1 MHNPRKSFSLIGSI
15 GAVALVLAAP
25 GLVQAYP
32 TMPDGEPIHVAS
44 KPGRLPTVQRSY
56 STMPPEGIDGVPV
69 VEPTEMTFH
78 PAPVTG
84 AESSAGAWSGVAPIV
99 AVSILAA
106 GALLAATHILNRH
119 HRRSATARRIGG

>member
-1 MHNPRKSFSLIGSI
+1 VHNPRKSFSLIGSI

>member
-1 MHNPRKSFSLIGSI
+1 MHSPGKSLSLIGSI
-15 GAVALVLAAP
+15 CAVALALVAP
-25 GLVQAYP
+25 GVVHAYP

-56 STMPPEGIDGVPV
+56 STMPPEGIDGIP
-69 VEPTEMTFH
+69 VEPEMAFH
-78 PAPVTG
+78 PTRVTG
-84 AESSAGAWSGVAPIV
+84 TESSAGAWSGVAPIV

-119 HRRSATARRIGG
+119 LKRSGTARRIGG

>member
-1 MHNPRKSFSLIGSI
+1 VHNPRKSFSLIGSI

-32 TMPDGEPIHVAS
+32 TMPDGEPIHVADQ
-44 KPGRLPTVQRSY
+44 PGRLPTVQRSY
-56 STMPPEGIDGVPV
+56 STMPPEGIDGIP
-69 VEPTEMTFH
+69 VEPEMAFH
-78 PAPVTG
+78 PTRVTG
-84 AESSAGAWSGVAPIV
+84 TESSAGAWSGVAPIV

>member
-1 MHNPRKSFSLIGSI
+1 VHNPRKSFSLIGSI

-84 AESSAGAWSGVAPIV
+84 AESSSDWGGAGAVV

-106 GALLAATHILNRH
+106 LAVLAATQFRNRH
-119 HRRSATARRIGG
+119 LKRSGTARRIGG

>member
-1 MHNPRKSFSLIGSI
+1 VHNPRKSFSLIGSI

-32 TMPDGEPIHVAS
+32 TMPDGEPIHVAD
-44 KPGRLPTVQRSY
+44 KPGRIPPVQRSY

-78 PAPVTG
+78 PARVIG
-84 AESSAGAWSGVAPIV
+84 AKSRDGAWSGVAPIV

>member
-1 MHNPRKSFSLIGSI
+1 
-15 GAVALVLAAP
+15 
-25 GLVQAYP
+25 
-32 TMPDGEPIHVAS
+32 MPDGEPIHVAS

-84 AESSAGAWSGVAPIV
+84 AESSSDWGGAGAVV

-106 GALLAATHILNRH
+106 LAVLAATQFRNRH
-119 HRRSATARRIGG
+119 LKRSGTARRIGG